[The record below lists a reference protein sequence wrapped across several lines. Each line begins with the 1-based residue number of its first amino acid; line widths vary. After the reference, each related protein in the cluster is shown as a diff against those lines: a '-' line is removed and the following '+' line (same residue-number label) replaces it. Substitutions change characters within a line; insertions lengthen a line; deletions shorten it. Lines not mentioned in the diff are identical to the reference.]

1 MKQKLFWAM
10 LPFMAL
16 SFVSCEDDEPDVGFD
31 QTSQFQE
38 FQAGEIR
45 LGEKINSPV
54 TLRNIQ
60 RAADSLA
67 QRNGMVLRSAQQLE
81 ATHLYVRFLPKD
93 SAEYELLVGDTLL
106 DPTPYPW
113 DYKLSEGDSYHD
125 PSLSHDA
132 YQWQYT
138 VIPVEH
144 DLEQYNVQ
152 YEVLEELYM
161 PDGMFDE
168 ESNTST
174 RSASEEKTYLKA
186 LLNESVRQNAPDQME
201 QTETLRKWTPAA
213 TIKAY
218 DDILDT
224 YIPLD
229 GVKVRITTFAFVKKT
244 AITNIYGQVSFDKRN
259 RDVSYSI
266 EWERDNWDIRDGG
279 TQAYYHG
286 PDDTKSAWN
295 LNIGKGTPKSLHISA
310 IHRALLKY
318 YHENIDGLIRPS
330 KALKVSYQEGADP
343 DEEALGSTQSAIVR
357 TWSWI
362 FSAIKIYEKRPS
374 GPICTVSHILST
386 TLHELAHASHA
397 CRMSKDEYDNTS
409 LFVKESWAVAAEW
422 HLSLHEYKRLGANS
436 YKLDSLHSD
445 KAEQFWPY
453 LGRSDIYSPMFIDM
467 IDNFNQ
473 KNLYSDY
480 FYIPVDNVVGYTLG
494 MIDKNLTSI
503 RNYNNVESF
512 MLNNIPSGVT
522 INQIN
527 EFLKMYKEKW
537 TEK

>member
-1 MKQKLFWAM
+1 MKKRLFWAM
-10 LPFMAL
+10 LPLVAMPF
-16 SFVSCEDDEPDVGFD
+16 FSCEDDEPDVGFD
-31 QTSQFQE
+31 QSSQFQE

-54 TLRNIQ
+54 TLRNMQ
-60 RAADSLA
+60 RAADSLV

-113 DYKLSEGDSYHD
+113 DYELTEGDSYHD
-125 PSLSHDA
+125 PSLPHDA

-138 VIPVEH
+138 VIPAEH
-144 DLEQYNVQ
+144 DLEQYNVR

-161 PDGMFDE
+161 PNEMFDE
-168 ESNTST
+168 ESSIST
-174 RSASEEKTYLKA
+174 RSTSEETAYLKE
-186 LLNESVRQNAPDQME
+186 LLDESVRQNAPDQME
-201 QTETLRKWTPAA
+201 PTETLRKWTPAA

-218 DDILDT
+218 DDILDA

-279 TQAYYHG
+279 TQAYFHG

-318 YHENIDGLIRPS
+318 YYGNIDGLIRPS
-330 KALKVSYQEGADP
+330 KALKVSYQTGADP
-343 DEEALGSTQSAIVR
+343 DGSALGSTQSAIVR

-362 FSAIKIYEKRPS
+362 FSAIKIYEKDS
-374 GPICTVSHILST
+374 KGVCDVSRIFNST
-386 TLHELAHASHA
+386 IHELAHASHA

-409 LFVKESWAVAAEW
+409 KFIRDSWASAVDW
-422 HLSLHEYKRLGANS
+422 YLTLQEYERLGAKASRLWSLDINCNQQS
-436 YKLDSLHSD
+436 WPDYKNLSLV
-445 KAEQFWPY
+445 
-453 LGRSDIYSPMFIDM
+453 YSPLFIDVL
-467 IDNFNQ
+467 DTENQ
-473 KNLYSDY
+473 GIFDEMFPFDEVSGYS
-480 FYIPVDNVVGYTLG
+480 ISL
-494 MIDKNLTSI
+494 IDKNLTTLKC
-503 RNYNNVESF
+503 YDDVERF
-512 MLNNIPSGVT
+512 LLKNKPSYIT
-522 INQIN
+522 NSQIYTL
-527 EFLKMYKEKW
+527 LKLYKEKW

>member
-1 MKQKLFWAM
+1 M
-10 LPFMAL
+10 LPFLAL
-16 SFVSCEDDEPDVGFD
+16 SFASCEDEEAFDSDVGS
-31 QTSQFQE
+31 SQSKRE
-38 FQAGEIR
+38 MGIKEGEIR

-54 TLRNIQ
+54 TLRNMQ

-67 QRNGMVLRSAQQLE
+67 QRNGMVLRSATQLE

-113 DYKLSEGDSYHD
+113 DYELTEGDSYHD
-125 PSLSHDA
+125 PSLPWDA

-138 VIPVEH
+138 VVPAEH
-144 DLEQYNVQ
+144 DLGKYEID

-161 PDGMFDE
+161 PNEMFEEGGSSSLRSSNE
-168 ESNTST
+168 ESNF
-174 RSASEEKTYLKA
+174 LKD
-186 LLNESVRQNAPDQME
+186 LLNESVRQNAPDQMD
-201 QTETLRKWTPAA
+201 QTETLRKWTPTA

-218 DDILDT
+218 DDILNT

-279 TQAYYHG
+279 IQAYYNG
-286 PDDTKSAWN
+286 PNNTKSAWN
-295 LNIGKGTPKSLHISA
+295 LNISSNTQKSLHISA

-318 YHENIDGLIRPS
+318 YHGNIDGLIRPS
-330 KALKVSYQEGADP
+330 KALKVSYQTGADT
-343 DEEALGSTQSAIVR
+343 DGSALGGTQSAIVR

-362 FSAIKIYEKRPS
+362 FSAIKIYEKDS
-374 GPICTVSHILST
+374 KGICSVSSIFNT
-386 TLHELAHASHA
+386 TIHELAHASHA

-409 LFVKESWAVAAEW
+409 KFIRDSWASCVDW
-422 HLSLHEYKRLGANS
+422 YLTLQEYERLGAS
-436 YKLDSLHSD
+436 GYELVLLDNRYDDQHWPNYDKISL
-445 KAEQFWPY
+445 
-453 LGRSDIYSPMFIDM
+453 IYSPMFIDM
-467 IDNFNQ
+467 IDDYNQ
-473 KNLYSDY
+473 SLKDISRPFDDVYGYS
-480 FYIPVDNVVGYTLG
+480 ISL
-494 MIDKNLTSI
+494 IDKNLTTLKS
-503 RNYNNVESF
+503 YSDVERF
-512 MLNNIPSGVT
+512 MLNNKPAYITNS
-522 INQIN
+522 QIYTL
-527 EFLKMYKEKW
+527 LKLYKEKW